1 MMGIQDT
8 QKNFFSY
15 NVDLD
20 KRIRSNNP
28 LRRILEVIDFSFV
41 RKEVCHLY
49 GINGNESVDPEVILK
64 MMFLLFY
71 DDIASERE
79 FLQGERGQVC
89 S

>member
-8 QKNFFSY
+8 QKSFFSY

-41 RKEVCHLY
+41 RKEKQSAV
-49 GINGNESVDPEVILK
+49 
-64 MMFLLFY
+64 
-71 DDIASERE
+71 
-79 FLQGERGQVC
+79 
-89 S
+89 